1 MIKKLRIITILTT
14 LICMIAIF
22 LFSADSGSESKELS
36 TMCVNLFNK
45 IVYIFTHKD
54 LKMSITPEH
63 YALIEYFFRKL
74 AHMMIYFALS
84 INVML
89 VLFTFKMK
97 MVMRMLIS
105 LIFCFIYACTDE
117 FHQIFVSGRS
127 PQMFDVMIDTSGALF
142 GIMIALII
150 YCIIFTLYYTY
161 QFKKQKRKL
170 HLSQI

>member
-1 MIKKLRIITILTT
+1 
-14 LICMIAIF
+14 
-22 LFSADSGSESKELS
+22 
-36 TMCVNLFNK
+36 
-45 IVYIFTHKD
+45 
-54 LKMSITPEH
+54 
-63 YALIEYFFRKL
+63 
-74 AHMMIYFALS
+74 MMIYFALS

-89 VLFTFKMK
+89 VLFTFKIK
-97 MVMRMLIS
+97 MVMRALIS

-161 QFKKQKRKL
+161 QFKKQKENYISTNL
-170 HLSQI
+170 TGYPGFYFTHIFLYTLFWLDVYIFG